1 MPSAKCPFISLSLRS
16 AALQGLSPT
25 RVSSFFLSLIKN
37 AEEEKALREGVK
49 RHGMGRWKYIKTD
62 PEFSQCLTNRSNVD
76 LKDKWRNILVAQ
88 GVSFCVCLSL
98 CVCVCVC
105 VFSLLPLPILTDSFA
120 FASLACAF

>member
-1 MPSAKCPFISLSLRS
+1 
-16 AALQGLSPT
+16 
-25 RVSSFFLSLIKN
+25 
-37 AEEEKALREGVK
+37 
-49 RHGMGRWKYIKTD
+49 MGRWKYIKTD

-98 CVCVCVC
+98 SVCVC

>member
-1 MPSAKCPFISLSLRS
+1 
-16 AALQGLSPT
+16 
-25 RVSSFFLSLIKN
+25 
-37 AEEEKALREGVK
+37 
-49 RHGMGRWKYIKTD
+49 MGRWKYIKTD

-98 CVCVCVC
+98 CVCVCV
-105 VFSLLPLPILTDSFA
+105 FSILPLPILTDSFA

>member
-1 MPSAKCPFISLSLRS
+1 
-16 AALQGLSPT
+16 
-25 RVSSFFLSLIKN
+25 
-37 AEEEKALREGVK
+37 
-49 RHGMGRWKYIKTD
+49 MGRWKYIKTD

>member
-1 MPSAKCPFISLSLRS
+1 
-16 AALQGLSPT
+16 
-25 RVSSFFLSLIKN
+25 
-37 AEEEKALREGVK
+37 
-49 RHGMGRWKYIKTD
+49 MGRWKYIKTD

-98 CVCVCVC
+98 CVCVCV
-105 VFSLLPLPILTDSFA
+105 FSLLPLPILTDSFA

>member
-1 MPSAKCPFISLSLRS
+1 MRWTPGKCQVQSALSSLSLS
-16 AALQGLSPT
+16 DLLPSKVSHQQ
-25 RVSSFFLSLIKN
+25 VSSFFLSLIKN

-98 CVCVCVC
+98 CVCVCV
-105 VFSLLPLPILTDSFA
+105 FSSPPSN
-120 FASLACAF
+120 SY